1 MTRKTLDQEARPH
14 TTPAEADQIE
24 SAARRRQ
31 GQMLPG
37 KGPQAPDR
45 DTAVDHFKGGDKII
59 LGGQPEAASYTADPE
74 QTGDDETEPDS

>member
-1 MTRKTLDQEARPH
+1 
-14 TTPAEADQIE
+14 
-24 SAARRRQ
+24 
-31 GQMLPG
+31 MLPG